1 MDSFSLIDAAKKFLC
16 NGRQLS
22 LVEEK
27 GHSSSRNICLI
38 DLITNLGVTSPR
50 SKGTV

>member
-1 MDSFSLIDAAKKFLC
+1 MSISRKMDSFSLINAAKKFLC

-27 GHSSSRNICLI
+27 GHCVVEIF
-38 DLITNLGVTSPR
+38 V
-50 SKGTV
+50 